1 MKRILYF
8 FIIFGFVLNCSDII
22 EVEDISNKTVT
33 VLAPTNEAVLNT
45 TAITFTWDSLDDAEA
60 YKLQIATPSFENAIQ
75 ILTDSTLLTTNFS
88 KTLETGSYEW
98 RIRAEN
104 PGYETVYST
113 QSFTI
118 EE

>member
-1 MKRILYF
+1 M
-8 FIIFGFVLNCSDII
+8 IFSFVLSCSDII
-22 EVEDISNKTVT
+22 EVEDISNKTIT
-33 VLAPTNEAVLNT
+33 VLAPMDETVLNT
-45 TAITFTWDSLDDAEA
+45 TTVNFTWDSIEDAED

-104 PGYETVYST
+104 SSYETEYST